1 MMRNL
6 AIVIILMSLF
16 FTACQ
21 SSATKNTEKAETN
34 TATVKDSLSSNTIQ
48 VYYFHGSIR
57 CETCVAV
64 DEKTHHYLQDL
75 FPDKMQNGEI
85 IFQSINIDKNE
96 RPDLINKYQIYA
108 QTLLIIKGDKVIDVT
123 DDAFMLV
130 PTNPDKWRQKLKDN
144 IQQLIN

>member
-1 MMRNL
+1 M
-6 AIVIILMSLF
+6 
-16 FTACQ
+16 
-21 SSATKNTEKAETN
+21 
-34 TATVKDSLSSNTIQ
+34 
-48 VYYFHGSIR
+48 
-57 CETCVAV
+57 AV
-64 DEKTHHYLQDL
+64 DKKTHQYLKDL

-144 IQQLIN
+144 IQKLMH